1 MDDEIDILQFLK
13 KWWSFRKLIIFGTLS
28 ISLVATFF
36 IILTHEAYSNKKQ
49 HYVTAVL
56 KSDLGD
62 KNSLILAAFKSKP
75 YIEETLKSISL
86 DIDTNKLL
94 DNLIL
99 KASTDPLSESLKD
112 QMLAIDDKKLKS
124 FTLTNAE
131 LAQTIQKLNDNSKE
145 LITIQ
150 LYHKPLNL
158 SSEQANNLILALSSN
173 VNKNL
178 LLRLSRE
185 NKTINFIDTK
195 NLNNIYFGEVEMIV
209 RLSDI
214 VNSIQKN
221 LLVMKSIYNS
231 LLINYDLENLSTLAN
246 IAQKQLFEIANDF
259 GSTFALD
266 ALKLNIKQKERDI
279 EDLNS
284 SLEYLDA
291 KEIKTNESS
300 KQNNSSNEIS
310 GNLPQLD
317 AKVFDKILSI
327 GSDLNLN
334 SFRLSTV
341 EKIQQIQQEKSNLLN
356 QKELLELPVSSKNT
370 KYSMKSVKERIFF
383 LSDKINE
390 ANLQISGLT
399 EPKSAFEIIKNPEL
413 IELNSK
419 SITEY
424 IKIVLILT
432 ILSFFIISFI
442 SILIPAK
449 KSSVSKI

>member
-124 FTLTNAE
+124 LTLTNAE
-131 LAQTIQKLNDNSKE
+131 LAQTIQNLNDNSKE

-178 LLRLSRE
+178 LLRSSRE

-195 NLNNIYFGEVEMIV
+195 NWNNIYF
-209 RLSDI
+209 S
-214 VNSIQKN
+214 
-221 LLVMKSIYNS
+221 
-231 LLINYDLENLSTLAN
+231 
-246 IAQKQLFEIANDF
+246 
-259 GSTFALD
+259 
-266 ALKLNIKQKERDI
+266 
-279 EDLNS
+279 
-284 SLEYLDA
+284 
-291 KEIKTNESS
+291 
-300 KQNNSSNEIS
+300 
-310 GNLPQLD
+310 
-317 AKVFDKILSI
+317 
-327 GSDLNLN
+327 
-334 SFRLSTV
+334 
-341 EKIQQIQQEKSNLLN
+341 
-356 QKELLELPVSSKNT
+356 
-370 KYSMKSVKERIFF
+370 
-383 LSDKINE
+383 
-390 ANLQISGLT
+390 
-399 EPKSAFEIIKNPEL
+399 
-413 IELNSK
+413 
-419 SITEY
+419 
-424 IKIVLILT
+424 
-432 ILSFFIISFI
+432 
-442 SILIPAK
+442 
-449 KSSVSKI
+449 